1 MFPKKSKYLVE
12 KLYDHHKEKKRI
24 LNIDDEKIG
33 VTIAAANIATA
44 VCKRKR
50 HKQRLQ
56 QSTNYG
62 MVGCLLSGMDFK

>member
-1 MFPKKSKYLVE
+1 MFPKKNKYLVE

-24 LNIDDEKIG
+24 LNIDDEKID

-50 HKQRLQ
+50 HKQRVPTKYKLW
-56 QSTNYG
+56 NG
-62 MVGCLLSGMDFK
+62 RMFAIRNGL